1 MDRFLVKLPKVREET
16 ASGRKRRKYDHDYLK
31 LGFSWTGPGRGGLA
45 ICVFWRITER
55 PVVARLSAGRQR
67 AVDGR
72 LGSLTAGTAL
82 YFNFNNTYFD
92 QKQVPVK
99 AAGRG

>member
-1 MDRFLVKLPKVREET
+1 MERYIFCEVSLPKVREET
-16 ASGRKRRKYDHDYLK
+16 ASGRKRRKYDLDYLK

-55 PVVARLSAGRQR
+55 LVVSGP
-67 AVDGR
+67 
-72 LGSLTAGTAL
+72 LTAGTAL
-82 YFNFNNTYFD
+82 YLNFNNTYFD

-99 AAGRG
+99 AAARG

>member
-1 MDRFLVKLPKVREET
+1 MDR
-16 ASGRKRRKYDHDYLK
+16 SWQGR
-31 LGFSWTGPGRGGLA
+31 TGHL
-45 ICVFWRITER
+45 CVLENHRT
-55 PVVARLSAGRQR
+55 AGRQR
-67 AVDGR
+67 AIGGR

-99 AAGRG
+99 ARG